1 MAAARITVI
10 IPTCNRPAYLCEAV
24 ASVLAQSLPA
34 DEILVVDDGEGA
46 AEALRAAF
54 GPAPTLTVLRTPR
67 PPLDKAGRGAGPA
80 RNIGLARARGD
91 FVAFLDDDDLWKPE
105 KLARQVTLF
114 AGRPK
119 LGLVAC
125 GYEIIDENG
134 QPRRGGAPVHD
145 GFLKPRLN
153 GPALRAM
160 LQRNQVTTS
169 TVVARRECF
178 ADGGFDDRYPV
189 AQDWDM
195 WLRIAPRWEFC
206 RRPERLVRYRVHAGR
221 NSARVHDMRA
231 CEVRL
236 LEAARSRL
244 DGLDPWTALLLRR
257 RLGWARG
264 RLGRSWLRRGQPTE
278 ARREI
283 LRSLREFPSDPRIW
297 AILLASSVT
306 APRPAA

>member
-10 IPTCNRPAYLCEAV
+10 IPTCNGPAYLCEAV
-24 ASVLAQSLPA
+24 GSVLAQTLPA
-34 DEILVVDDGEGA
+34 DEILVIDDGEGA

-54 GPAPTLTVLRTPR
+54 GAVPTLTVLRTPR

-80 RNIGLARARGD
+80 RNVGLARARGD
-91 FVAFLDDDDLWKPE
+91 LIAFLDDDDLWKPE

-125 GYEIIDENG
+125 GYEVMDENG
-134 QPRRGGAPVHD
+134 RPRRGGAPVHD

-160 LQRNQVTTS
+160 LHRNQVTTS

-178 ADGGFDDRYPV
+178 AGGGFDDRYPV

-206 RRPERLVRYRVHAGR
+206 RRPERLVRYRVHPVR

-236 LEAARSRL
+236 LEAARARL

-264 RLGRSWLRRGQPTE
+264 RLGRSWLRRGEPTE

-283 LRSLREFPSDPRIW
+283 LRSLREFPFDPRIW
-297 AILLASSVT
+297 AILFASSVT